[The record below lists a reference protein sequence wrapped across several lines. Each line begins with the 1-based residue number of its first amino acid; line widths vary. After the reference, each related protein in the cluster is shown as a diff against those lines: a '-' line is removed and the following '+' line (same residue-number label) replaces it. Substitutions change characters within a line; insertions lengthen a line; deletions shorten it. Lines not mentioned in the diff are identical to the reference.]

1 MKKKFKVETVAKHK
15 RKNVEKTMSE
25 NFPLHNIAENK
36 N

>member
-1 MKKKFKVETVAKHK
+1 MEKKFKVETVAKHK

>member
-1 MKKKFKVETVAKHK
+1 MKKKFKVKTVAKHK